1 MTEICCKV
9 VQHFKNRKCFWTAF
23 ENEIHGKGN
32 IIKLRLLKMMKEERR
47 NREKKGD
54 EKGEAAAAEMV
65 HTKSSCFLLLYIHIL
80 TFQIISF
87 NTLDTAEL

>member
-1 MTEICCKV
+1 
-9 VQHFKNRKCFWTAF
+9 
-23 ENEIHGKGN
+23 
-32 IIKLRLLKMMKEERR
+32 MMKEERR
-47 NREKKGD
+47 NREK
-54 EKGEAAAAEMV
+54 KGEAAAAEMV